1 MKKIIAVIPFRYKSL
16 RFSGKPLDDL
26 CGKPMIWW
34 GCQQV
39 NKVKEIHEVYIAT
52 DDERIAK
59 YCEENCFKWV
69 MSREAHGTST
79 ERVYEVAQKVAD
91 LYIVINDD
99 EPLINS

>member
-1 MKKIIAVIPFRYKSL
+1 
-16 RFSGKPLDDL
+16 
-26 CGKPMIWW
+26 
-34 GCQQV
+34 
-39 NKVKEIHEVYIAT
+39 
-52 DDERIAK
+52 
-59 YCEENCFKWV
+59 